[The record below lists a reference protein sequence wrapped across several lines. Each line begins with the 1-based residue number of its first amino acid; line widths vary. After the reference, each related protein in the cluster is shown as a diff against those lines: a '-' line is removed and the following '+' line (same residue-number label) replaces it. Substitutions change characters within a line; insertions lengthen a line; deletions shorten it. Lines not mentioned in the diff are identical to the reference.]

1 LILSFLLQRTQTEAQ
16 QAPCME
22 HPVIRTFSIAAL
34 ASFSFL
40 SLTGTALADGKVD
53 LQVLATTD
61 LHMYLKDYDYY
72 ADKPDAAVGLVR
84 VAPLIRAARA
94 ENPNT
99 LLLDNGDL
107 IQGTPMGDWVARERG
122 VTKDKVHPAMAVM
135 NLLGYDAAVLG
146 NHEFN
151 YGLDLLG
158 ATYAGAKFPVLAGN
172 VFKVDGDKTL
182 YPAYVIQERKLVDA
196 DGKSQTIKVG
206 LLGLLTPQI
215 MIWDKDKLEGRV
227 TTRDIVDMAKIYVPE
242 MKAKGADVVI
252 VMSHAGMS
260 YTPRQGGEENASNY
274 LTEVPGVD
282 AVITGH
288 SHRVFPSKD
297 YEGLPGADLKRG
309 TVNGKP
315 LVMAGSY
322 GSHLGVIKL
331 TLEKQGK
338 EWKVVDG
345 SGSTRPIQ
353 QRQDGKTTNTEP
365 DAEVAA
371 LLAPAH
377 EGTLAYVRSPVG
389 RTTARIHSFFSF
401 LGDSPGVELVAEAQR
416 AYIARELAG
425 TEYAKLPILSAV
437 APFKSGGRPGVH
449 FYTDIPAGEIAIRNV
464 ADLYVYPNQLA
475 AVKLTGAQVRDW
487 LEASTRALSV
497 INPKSTDPQPLVN
510 TRVPAYNFDILDG
523 VTYAID
529 LTQPERF
536 DRDGKL
542 INPDAH
548 RIAKLTYQGKPVT
561 DDQLFIVATNTY
573 RANGGG
579 TFPNLDGSSV
589 VYQSPD
595 TVQQAIVD
603 YVRAKGVI
611 DPTTDNTFSYV
622 PLPAGV
628 TITYDTNPQAQ
639 GLLAEQPQL
648 SYVGPAE
655 DGFARFK
662 VDLSAKAGSK

>member
-1 LILSFLLQRTQTEAQ
+1 MEAQ
-16 QAPCME
+16 QAPGME

-34 ASFSFL
+34 ASFSIL

-107 IQGTPMGDWVARERG
+107 IQGTPMGDWVARQRG
-122 VTKDKVHPAMAVM
+122 VTKDKVHPAMTAM

-151 YGLDLLG
+151 YGLEFLG

-172 VFKVDGDKTL
+172 VFKVDGDSDPSNDKTL

-215 MIWDKDKLEGRV
+215 VIWDKDKLEGRV

-260 YTPRQGGEENASNY
+260 YTPREGGEENASNY

-331 TLEKQGK
+331 TLEKQGTH
-338 EWKVVDG
+338 WKVVDG

-353 QRQDGKTTNTEP
+353 QRQDGKTVSTEP
-365 DAEVAA
+365 DAEVTA

-377 EGTLAYVRSPVG
+377 DGTLAYVRSPVG

-401 LGDSPGVELVAEAQR
+401 LGDSPGVELVAKAQR

-425 TEYAKLPILSAV
+425 TDYAKLPILSAV

-449 FYTDIPAGEIAIRNV
+449 FYTDIPVGEIAIRNV
-464 ADLYVYPNQLA
+464 ADLYLYPNQLA

-523 VTYAID
+523 VTYSID

-548 RIAKLTYQGKPVT
+548 RITKLTYQGKPVT
-561 DDQLFIVATNTY
+561 DDQQFIVATNTY

-579 TFPNLDGSSV
+579 TFPGLDGSSV

-603 YVRAKGVI
+603 YVRTKGVI
-611 DPTTDNTFSYV
+611 DPTTDNTFSYE
-622 PLPAGV
+622 PLPASV

-639 GLLAEQPQL
+639 GLLAEQPRL
-648 SYVGPAE
+648 SYIGPAE

-662 VDLSAKAGSK
+662 FDLTAKGGTK